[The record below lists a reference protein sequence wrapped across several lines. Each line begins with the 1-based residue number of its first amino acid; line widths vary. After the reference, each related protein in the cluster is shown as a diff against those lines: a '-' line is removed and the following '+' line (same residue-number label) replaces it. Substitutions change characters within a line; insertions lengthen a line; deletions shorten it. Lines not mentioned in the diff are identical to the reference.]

1 MIDDATLDVLREEC
15 AACFGTAAVWPL
27 VEQAYREPQRHYH
40 TLAHLAELFEQ
51 LAPYRDAPHRLAI
64 ELAVWAHDIVYATTL
79 ADYADNEARSAS
91 WLAATA
97 AALCA
102 PAWQREH
109 ADALRFACELVLA
122 TKSHRLPA
130 SALADPSR
138 RQAAALFLDAD
149 LAILAA
155 TPERLLAYDREIAL
169 EWGQTPA
176 APSAPF
182 RDGRLRALM
191 QLRSQTPL
199 FLSDEFAPLTTV
211 AHVNLD
217 RLIRLYSP
225 RPGD

>member
-1 MIDDATLDVLREEC
+1 M
-15 AACFGTAAVWPL
+15 
-27 VEQAYREPQRHYH
+27 
-40 TLAHLAELFEQ
+40 
-51 LAPYRDAPHRLAI
+51 
-64 ELAVWAHDIVYATTL
+64 
-79 ADYADNEARSAS
+79 
-91 WLAATA
+91 
-97 AALCA
+97 
-102 PAWQREH
+102 
-109 ADALRFACELVLA
+109 LA

-169 EWGQTPA
+169 EWEQAPA

-199 FLSDEFAPLTTV
+199 FLSDEFAPLTTL

>member
-1 MIDDATLDVLREEC
+1 
-15 AACFGTAAVWPL
+15 
-27 VEQAYREPQRHYH
+27 
-40 TLAHLAELFEQ
+40 
-51 LAPYRDAPHRLAI
+51 
-64 ELAVWAHDIVYATTL
+64 
-79 ADYADNEARSAS
+79 
-91 WLAATA
+91 
-97 AALCA
+97 
-102 PAWQREH
+102 
-109 ADALRFACELVLA
+109 
-122 TKSHRLPA
+122 

-138 RQAAALFLDAD
+138 QQAAALFLDAD

-169 EWGQTPA
+169 EWGQAPA

-199 FLSDEFAPLTTV
+199 FLSDEFAPLTTL

-225 RPGD
+225 RSGD